1 MERSTGQLVGVRTA
15 LDARIVPLAPRKKPS
30 SPHGGHL
37 IDRPIE
43 GMEAMTSFLMLR
55 DHLDRTGPDVSIGS
69 AGGMALPVRRAE
81 DGCGWRVRMAG
92 RPLPEMGG
100 RT

>member
-1 MERSTGQLVGVRTA
+1 
-15 LDARIVPLAPRKKPS
+15 
-30 SPHGGHL
+30 
-37 IDRPIE
+37 
-43 GMEAMTSFLMLR
+43 MTSFLMLR